1 MGKLSLEEGVNM
13 ISGELKT
20 IVDKLNENGKMG
32 FLPETT
38 KEKISR
44 FEKEKNVQIPE
55 KYKEWLLFSDGGELF
70 LPAGIQLYGVENKPL
85 INIDNDDSQC

>member
-44 FEKEKNVQIPE
+44 FEKEKNVQNE
-55 KYKEWLLFSDGGELF
+55 
-70 LPAGIQLYGVENKPL
+70 
-85 INIDNDDSQC
+85 

>member
-38 KEKISR
+38 KES
-44 FEKEKNVQIPE
+44 
-55 KYKEWLLFSDGGELF
+55 GT
-70 LPAGIQLYGVENKPL
+70 LYGENQFRIIENQK
-85 INIDNDDSQC
+85 D